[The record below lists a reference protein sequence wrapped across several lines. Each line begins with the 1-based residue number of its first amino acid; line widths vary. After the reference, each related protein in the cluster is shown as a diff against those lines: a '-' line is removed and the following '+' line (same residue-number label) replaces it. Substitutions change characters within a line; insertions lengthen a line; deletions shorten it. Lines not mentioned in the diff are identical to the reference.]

1 MSLTQKSV
9 RITLAATFAIIAAM
23 FFNLENSMAAGI
35 IAILSILDTR
45 LQTVRTAVERFL
57 STILAF
63 VVATLIFLIF
73 DFSVYSFGVY
83 LAIYV
88 PLAYLFKV
96 DAGIPPCSVL
106 VTHFVIA
113 ESVSISWQ
121 INGYGLMLLGL
132 VFALLFNLW
141 LPSYNLKLE
150 EHVVEVEKQMSLIL
164 FLLEKRLID
173 GEGSTERIKV
183 ELDDLCD
190 LAIELENTAIVE
202 YENSPLTGESRDY
215 YVRYSQMRKQQY
227 EILERMSNLLAGNNL
242 RTEASEILASIFG
255 ETAEQ
260 LDEQNTG
267 EELLEKIERLYE
279 IFRESALPKTREE
292 FETRAILFYILT
304 DFERFLELKRDFY
317 REYGKE
323 SNNKQELSA

>member
-1 MSLTQKSV
+1 
-9 RITLAATFAIIAAM
+9 
-23 FFNLENSMAAGI
+23 
-35 IAILSILDTR
+35 
-45 LQTVRTAVERFL
+45 
-57 STILAF
+57 
-63 VVATLIFLIF
+63 
-73 DFSVYSFGVY
+73 VY